1 MTTALPVDFPARA
14 ERTIWAGAMPP
25 RELRNQ
31 KRQPK
36 RLTAQPVFKP
46 LKRNR
51 LPKPFKTMG
60 GARLFAT
67 DLIEVSSSHQL
78 IFVWRDGPIL
88 TDRAFYGWLLKKV
101 SDSSLFP
108 LLEMHWH
115 PSHKG
120 LHIKTPCR
128 TEIDYTNRQLPGA
141 PELGMRTVLRYDPRS
156 ESDRLALIGR
166 FCEAAGIE
174 FGAEGAL
181 W

>member
-1 MTTALPVDFPARA
+1 MT
-14 ERTIWAGAMPP
+14 P

-31 KRQPK
+31 KRQAK

-46 LKRNR
+46 LKRNK
-51 LPKPFKTMG
+51 LPKPFKAMG
-60 GARLFAT
+60 GSRLFAT
-67 DLIEVSSSHQL
+67 DLIDVSASHQL
-78 IFVWRDGPIL
+78 IFVWRDGLIL
-88 TDRAFYGWLLKKV
+88 TDCAFYGWLLKKL

-141 PELGMRTVLRYDPRS
+141 IELGMRTTLMYDPRC
-156 ESDRLALIGR
+156 ETDRLALIGK
-166 FCEAAGIE
+166 FCEAAGIAL
-174 FGAEGAL
+174 GAEEAL